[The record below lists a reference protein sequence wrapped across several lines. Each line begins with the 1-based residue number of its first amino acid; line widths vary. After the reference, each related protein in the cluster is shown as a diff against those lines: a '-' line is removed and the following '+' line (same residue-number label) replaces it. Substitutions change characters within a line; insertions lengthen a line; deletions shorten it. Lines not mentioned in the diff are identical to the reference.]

1 MTQYRAEVEE
11 VRRQHQAR
19 KWAKGVAYIYAHDG
33 VTEIHY
39 NSGKVTHF
47 KGLRTNIFG
56 MKKSIEVE
64 VEPAMPW
71 EQIVMGFSR
80 AQVDNNSGWS
90 EW

>member
-33 VTEIHY
+33 VTEVHY
-39 NSGKVTHF
+39 NSGKMTHF
-47 KGLRTNIFG
+47 LGLTKRGKAKEEVVTKGD
-56 MKKSIEVE
+56 S
-64 VEPAMPW
+64 W
-71 EQIVMGFSR
+71 ETILGNFSR
-80 AQVDNNSGWS
+80 SMADRGRYE